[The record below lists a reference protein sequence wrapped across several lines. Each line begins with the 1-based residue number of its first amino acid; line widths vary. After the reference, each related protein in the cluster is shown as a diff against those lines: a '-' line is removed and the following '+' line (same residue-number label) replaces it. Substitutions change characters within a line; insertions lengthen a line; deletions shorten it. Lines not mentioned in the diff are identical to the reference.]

1 VRLINLKKGDLV
13 PRNIE
18 KENNDL
24 LSDIPI
30 AKARKVFRMSRK
42 GDEVSLLVPQFKRG
56 LT

>member
-42 GDEVSLLVPQFKRG
+42 GDEVSLLVPQFKRE